1 MGKPDS
7 TLGGLR
13 YAEPLRRR
21 RRTAQRARAE
31 LLLLDSTGTRSC
43 NVENERA
50 FMPTPTC
57 PFLNLTGT
65 AAGTTGHPPAGGI
78 PPLLLVSAKWASY

>member
-13 YAEPLRRR
+13 YEPLRRR

-31 LLLLDSTGTRSC
+31 LLLLDSTGARSC

-57 PFLNLTGT
+57 PSLNLTGT
-65 AAGTTGHPPAGGI
+65 AAGTTGHPPIGTRPRARNQWES
-78 PPLLLVSAKWASY
+78 PLFYS